1 MVRTIIGVI
10 ILIAIIRLQIFLS
23 KKDNKL
29 FGLIIPII
37 IFASSLIFAFG
48 FIPTHNK
55 NWNEL
60 KSVMTE
66 TGKVVESSSDKTS
79 TALRDHSLTT
89 TSIVYTIVSIN
100 AGNFVML
107 GIYFYCRHKKS
118 THAEL
123 KRMKAKELFLN

>member
-23 KKDNKL
+23 KKDNRL
-29 FGLIIPII
+29 LGLIIPIV

-55 NWNEL
+55 IETTQ
-60 KSVMTE
+60 SVMTE

-89 TSIVYTIVSIN
+89 TSIVYTIN

-123 KRMKAKELFLN
+123 KRMKAKELF

>member
-55 NWNEL
+55 IETTQ
-60 KSVMTE
+60 SVMTE
-66 TGKVVESSSDKTS
+66 TGKVVESSLDKKTS
-79 TALRDHSLTT
+79 IGLIDHSLTT

-123 KRMKAKELFLN
+123 KRMRAKELF

>member
-23 KKDNKL
+23 KKDNRL
-29 FGLIIPII
+29 LGLIIPIV

-55 NWNEL
+55 IETTQ
-60 KSVMTE
+60 SVMTE

-107 GIYFYCRHKKS
+107 GIYFYCIHKKS

-123 KRMKAKELFLN
+123 KRMKAKELF

>member
-10 ILIAIIRLQIFLS
+10 IIIAIIRLQIFLS
-23 KKDNKL
+23 KKDNRL
-29 FGLIIPII
+29 LGLIIPIV

-55 NWNEL
+55 IETTQ
-60 KSVMTE
+60 SVMTE

-79 TALRDHSLTT
+79 TALRDHSLT

-107 GIYFYCRHKKS
+107 GIYFYCRHKKN

-123 KRMKAKELFLN
+123 KRMKAKELF

>member
-23 KKDNKL
+23 KKDNRL
-29 FGLIIPII
+29 LGLIIPIV

-55 NWNEL
+55 IETTQ
-60 KSVMTE
+60 SVMTE

-79 TALRDHSLTT
+79 IALRDHSLT

-123 KRMKAKELFLN
+123 KRMRAKELF

>member
-23 KKDNKL
+23 KKDNRL
-29 FGLIIPII
+29 LGLIIPIV

-55 NWNEL
+55 IETTQSL
-60 KSVMTE
+60 MTE

-79 TALRDHSLTT
+79 TALRDHSLT

-107 GIYFYCRHKKS
+107 GIYFYCRHKKN

-123 KRMKAKELFLN
+123 KRMRAKELF

>member
-10 ILIAIIRLQIFLS
+10 ILIAIIRLQILLS

-55 NWNEL
+55 IETTQ
-60 KSVMTE
+60 SVMTE

-89 TSIVYTIVSIN
+89 TSIVYTIN

-123 KRMKAKELFLN
+123 KRMKAKELF

>member
-55 NWNEL
+55 I
-60 KSVMTE
+60 E
-66 TGKVVESSSDKTS
+66 TT
-79 TALRDHSLTT
+79 
-89 TSIVYTIVSIN
+89 
-100 AGNFVML
+100 
-107 GIYFYCRHKKS
+107 
-118 THAEL
+118 
-123 KRMKAKELFLN
+123 

>member
-10 ILIAIIRLQIFLS
+10 ILIAIIRLQILLS

-55 NWNEL
+55 IETTQ
-60 KSVMTE
+60 SVMTE

-107 GIYFYCRHKKS
+107 GIYFYCRNKKS

-123 KRMKAKELFLN
+123 KRMRAKELL